1 MSTRSVFSARRKPGM
16 ALTIAVLLLA
26 MVRPARAKEVVITIT
41 GVLGGG
47 YDQLHMFGVGTKLR
61 GNGGW
66 DIKGQ
71 PFTLVFIFDDSKGK
85 PVDSKCGK
93 SGSGL
98 EGGGKDSP
106 GKAVLTIAG
115 VSYTFGDKKGFSH
128 IWRDTASSC
137 SDSIFMANVEE
148 SVRILQFAPQVDV
161 RIVPGKGSRTLSQNP
176 DWRAPLSVTNVD
188 NQTSCFFIG
197 HQRADTREA
206 KGCFDIRKVE
216 VR

>member
-1 MSTRSVFSARRKPGM
+1 MNTRSVFSVGRKPGM

-47 YDQLHMFGVGTKLR
+47 YDQLHMFNVGTKLR

-71 PFTLVFIFDDSKGK
+71 PFTLVFIFDDSRGI
-85 PVDSKCGK
+85 PVGPKCEK

-115 VSYTFGDKKGFSH
+115 VSY
-128 IWRDTASSC
+128 
-137 SDSIFMANVEE
+137 
-148 SVRILQFAPQVDV
+148 
-161 RIVPGKGSRTLSQNP
+161 
-176 DWRAPLSVTNVD
+176 
-188 NQTSCFFIG
+188 
-197 HQRADTREA
+197 
-206 KGCFDIRKVE
+206 
-216 VR
+216 